1 MAITPNTDLYLLKCP
16 LESDQHNQLTFAS
29 RSAQQ
34 TYFNGLP
41 KIALDDFSYQRKDSV
56 IRVPYHIDDIIGYNY
71 VMYQNKNYSN
81 RWFYAFI
88 TRMEYQSDK
97 CTYVYIKTD
106 VYQTWALD
114 ITTKRCF
121 VEREHVNDD
130 TKGTNLVEENL
141 ETGEYVQNKYEC
153 IPYTVDTGQSVG
165 NYLVCMQVTELPN
178 ISAPSG
184 TAKIY
189 NGIASGCWIICFDY
203 DDSGISDMN
212 KVLKWYD
219 SNSKAD
225 AVVAIFI
232 APETIGY
239 WTTNQYTVGSSTVSI
254 TFPLKS
260 TSPELMKEY
269 EFTPSTTL
277 NGYTPKNN
285 KVYNYPYN
293 YLYLSNNTGETFEY
307 RFEDFSDYGSS
318 SVNPNNKP
326 RFKVYGALCQG
337 CQIKGIPVNYKKGQG
352 VPVNYASWDYA
363 GWDYGINGA
372 KYPMLSWNS
381 DYYLNWEAQ
390 NGQYLATQTGINALT
405 SIAGAAMNPLNIVTG
420 GVAALNVFGQIN
432 SALHQQSVA
441 AMVPDQAKGNTS
453 TGDLNFSANEDCF
466 TVRQMCVK
474 ADAAKRIDDYF
485 SAYGYQVNAYKIPN
499 FTGRQNW
506 NYVKTIGF
514 NCVGD
519 VPDADIEEYKGLF
532 NAGITLWH
540 NPTTFMDYSQNNNI
554 V

>member
-16 LESDQHNQLTFAS
+16 LESDQHNQLTFS
-29 RSAQQ
+29 TRNAQE
-34 TYFNGLP
+34 TYFKSLP
-41 KIALDDFSYQRKDSV
+41 KILLDDFSYQRKDSV

-121 VEREHVNDD
+121 VEREHVNND
-130 TKGTNLVEENL
+130 TKGANLVEESL
-141 ETGEYVQNKYEC
+141 ETGEYVQNKYDC
-153 IPYTVDTGQSVG
+153 IWYAVDTGQASAE
-165 NYLVCMQVTELPN
+165 YLICAQVTELPN

-189 NGIASGCWIICFDY
+189 NGIASGCWIIGFDY
-203 DDSGISDMN
+203 DDTGVADMN
-212 KVLKWYD
+212 AVLKWYD

-225 AVVAIFI
+225 AVIALFI
-232 APETIGY
+232 APITVGH
-239 WTTNQYTVGSSTVSI
+239 WTDNQYNISGRNVTLV
-254 TFPLKS
+254 FPLKS
-260 TSPELMKEY
+260 TAPELMKEY
-269 EFTPSTTL
+269 TFTANNTL
-277 NGYTPKNN
+277 DGYTPKNN

-293 YLYLSNNTGETFEY
+293 YLYLSNNNGETFEY
-307 RFEDFSDYGSS
+307 RFEDFND
-318 SVNPNNKP
+318 KP
-326 RFKVYGALCQG
+326 AFSVYGALCQG
-337 CQIKGIPVNYKKGQG
+337 CQIKGIPTNYKKGYG
-352 VPVNYASWDYA
+352 DPVSTIGWHYA

-453 TGDLNFSANEDCF
+453 TGDLNYSAAEDCF
-466 TVRQMCVK
+466 TIRQMCVK

-519 VPDADIEEYKGLF
+519 VPDTDIEEYKALF

-540 NPTTFMDYSQNNNI
+540 NPSTFLDYSQNNNI